1 MKSDPLANADKEKT
15 NILMYCT
22 GGIRCDVYSAILR
35 QRGFRNL
42 YSLKGG
48 VSYYLQNEGP
58 ARWRGNL
65 FVFDSRLSLH
75 PTAYKPEVMI
85 TEKDQQNVNNTF
97 ARCYICGSQLCDLRH
112 RNCANLDCNLLFLCC
127 RGCVYLHRGCCC
139 LGCMS
144 APRLRPVLPG
154 NQRYDKWHNYRDLKL
169 LSNLTS

>member
-1 MKSDPLANADKEKT
+1 MNF
-15 NILMYCT
+15 C
-22 GGIRCDVYSAILR
+22 GR

-58 ARWRGNL
+58 ARWHGNL

-112 RNCANLDCNLLFLCC
+112 RNCANLDCNLLFLY
-127 RGCVYLHRGCCC
+127 VSQNFLYFSVSQNFL
-139 LGCMS
+139 
-144 APRLRPVLPG
+144 
-154 NQRYDKWHNYRDLKL
+154 
-169 LSNLTS
+169 